1 MKKYII
7 KNADGSEQS
16 EMQAI
21 HESRKEAGET
31 LMDYICDHNED
42 LDVDDDDYLSP
53 FDFALE
59 EVECKEVNEVI
70 TDFESARKA
79 LGGKPNADF
88 TVAKKILSGNV
99 VQLEDVARLVTD
111 INPKH
116 IEALIALNKLFTIAQ
131 AWNKEDGFVPDFSD
145 WEQDKWFPW
154 FVYDKDA
161 AGFVH
166 AYALHAYDCEC
177 EYRFSALLQIVR
189 ARRAIRQAIRR
200 PLQQGFLVVCF
211 TIKQSS
217 NEQQDNGQGYCQP
230 NPA

>member
-1 MKKYII
+1 MKRYII

-42 LDVDDDDYLSP
+42 LDIDDDDYLSP
-53 FDFALE
+53 FDFVLE

-88 TVAKKILSGNV
+88 TVSKKILSGNV
-99 VQLEDVARLVTD
+99 VQLNDVARLVTD
-111 INPKH
+111 INPMH
-116 IEALIALNKLFTIAQ
+116 IEALIALNELFTIAQ

-145 WEQDKWFPW
+145 WNQDKWFPC
-154 FVYDKDA
+154 FKYEKDA
-161 AGFVH
+161 AEFVS
-166 AYALHAYDCEC
+166 AAASYTPSYADADFGSRLCFKSFERAAQFGKQFAHLYNKV
-177 EYRFSALLQIVR
+177 FLLNQ
-189 ARRAIRQAIRR
+189 
-200 PLQQGFLVVCF
+200 
-211 TIKQSS
+211 
-217 NEQQDNGQGYCQP
+217 
-230 NPA
+230 

>member
-42 LDVDDDDYLSP
+42 LDIDDDDYLSP
-53 FDFALE
+53 FDFVLE

-88 TVAKKILSGNV
+88 TVSKKILSGNV
-99 VQLEDVARLVTD
+99 VQLNDDARLVTD
-111 INPKH
+111 INLKH
-116 IEALIALNKLFTIAQ
+116 IKALIALNELFTIAQ

-145 WEQDKWFPW
+145 WQQNKWFPW
-154 FVYDKDA
+154 FKYDKDA
-161 AGFVH
+161 AGFVFANTYRTPSY
-166 AYALHAYDCEC
+166 AYANFGSRLC
-177 EYRFSALLQIVR
+177 FKSSAR
-189 ARRAIRQAIRR
+189 AAQFGKQFID
-200 PLQQGFLVVCF
+200 LWNDVFLF
-211 TIKQSS
+211 R
-217 NEQQDNGQGYCQP
+217 
-230 NPA
+230 

>member
-1 MKKYII
+1 MKRYII

-31 LMDYICDHNED
+31 LMDYICDHNKD

-53 FDFALE
+53 FDFVLE
-59 EVECKEVNEVI
+59 EVECKEVSEVI

-88 TVAKKILSGNV
+88 TVAKKILSENAV
-99 VQLEDVARLVTD
+99 EIEDVKRLVTD

-161 AGFVH
+161 AGFVYAH
-166 AYALHAYDCEC
+166 AYNAPSGAYAGVGSRLC
-177 EYRFSALLQIVR
+177 FKSSAR
-189 ARRAIRQAIRR
+189 AAQFGKQFAD
-200 PLQQGFLVVCF
+200 LYNKVFL
-211 TIKQSS
+211 
-217 NEQQDNGQGYCQP
+217 
-230 NPA
+230 

>member
-1 MKKYII
+1 MKRYII

-53 FDFALE
+53 FDFVLE
-59 EVECKEVNEVI
+59 EVECTEVNEVI

-88 TVAKKILSGNV
+88 TVTQKV
-99 VQLEDVARLVTD
+99 VSRNAVRLEDVTRLVQSL
-111 INPKH
+111 NPSH
-116 IEALIALNKLFTIAQ
+116 IEALSALNELFTIAQ

-161 AGFVH
+161 AGFV
-166 AYALHAYDCEC
+166 YAITTQAPG
-177 EYRFSALLQIVR
+177 SANARIGSRLCFKSSER
-189 ARRAIRQAIRR
+189 AEQFGKQFAD
-200 PLQQGFLVVCF
+200 LYNKVFL
-211 TIKQSS
+211 
-217 NEQQDNGQGYCQP
+217 
-230 NPA
+230 

>member
-1 MKKYII
+1 MKRYII

-21 HESRKEAGET
+21 HKSRKEAGET

-53 FDFALE
+53 FDFVLE

-99 VQLEDVARLVTD
+99 VQLNDVARLVTD
-111 INPKH
+111 INPMH
-116 IEALIALNKLFTIAQ
+116 IEALIALNELFTIAQ
-131 AWNKEDGFVPDFSD
+131 AWNKEDGFVPYFSD
-145 WEQDKWFPW
+145 WEQNKWFPW

-161 AGFVH
+161 AGFVF
-166 AYALHAYDCEC
+166 ADTLNAPTNAPANFGSRLC
-177 EYRFSALLQIVR
+177 FKSSTR
-189 ARRAIRQAIRR
+189 AAQFGKQFAD
-200 PLQQGFLVVCF
+200 LYNKVFL
-211 TIKQSS
+211 
-217 NEQQDNGQGYCQP
+217 
-230 NPA
+230 

>member
-1 MKKYII
+1 MKRYII

-21 HESRKEAGET
+21 HNTRKEAGET
-31 LMDYICDHNED
+31 LMDYICNHNED

-53 FDFALE
+53 FDFVLE

-88 TVAKKILSGNV
+88 TVSTKILSGNV
-99 VQLEDVARLVTD
+99 VHLNDVARLVTD

-161 AGFVH
+161 AGFVYTITTH
-166 AYALHAYDCEC
+166 APA
-177 EYRFSALLQIVR
+177 SANARIGSRLCFKSSER
-189 ARRAIRQAIRR
+189 AEQFGKQFAD
-200 PLQQGFLVVCF
+200 LYNKVFL
-211 TIKQSS
+211 
-217 NEQQDNGQGYCQP
+217 
-230 NPA
+230 

>member
-70 TDFESARKA
+70 TDF
-79 LGGKPNADF
+79 

-111 INPKH
+111 INLKH
-116 IEALIALNKLFTIAQ
+116 IEALIALNKLFTLAE

-161 AGFVH
+161 AGFVCADTCNAPTR
-166 AYALHAYDCEC
+166 AYAHFGSRLC
-177 EYRFSALLQIVR
+177 FKSSAR
-189 ARRAIRQAIRR
+189 AAQFGKQFAD
-200 PLQQGFLVVCF
+200 LYNKVFL
-211 TIKQSS
+211 
-217 NEQQDNGQGYCQP
+217 
-230 NPA
+230 